1 MGIWV
6 APSAL
11 MVSHLLFADDNLLL
25 FRANRENAETMKK
38 SLDLYCCASGQQVNL
53 EKSLIHFAKRCS
65 NATRSEIKGVLQV
78 SNEALSERYLGMP
91 IDVGSSVTGAFS

>member
-1 MGIWV
+1 
-6 APSAL
+6 
-11 MVSHLLFADDNLLL
+11 
-25 FRANRENAETMKK
+25 
-38 SLDLYCCASGQQVNL
+38 
-53 EKSLIHFAKRCS
+53 LIHFAKRCS

>member
-1 MGIWV
+1 MK
-6 APSAL
+6 
-11 MVSHLLFADDNLLL
+11 
-25 FRANRENAETMKK
+25 NA
-38 SLDLYCCASGQQVNL
+38 LDLYCRASGQQVNL
-53 EKSLIHFAKRCS
+53 EKLLIHFAKRCS